1 VRRLAGHAP
10 ANGILLRGI
19 SSRPNVLPFTE
30 RFGLRAAAIASY
42 PMYRGLAQLVGM
54 DKIPTGDTPGS
65 EFADYVRIKKDYDF
79 AFIHIKGTDMAGEDG
94 DFDAKVRA
102 IEGVDSALPALLDA
116 APGVL
121 AITGDHATPVSYR
134 AHGWQPVP
142 VLVHG
147 ARSGCDRLERFTER
161 SALLGSLGTVPSHAL
176 MPILLAT
183 AGRLGKYGA

>member
-1 VRRLAGHAP
+1 
-10 ANGILLRGI
+10 
-19 SSRPNVLPFTE
+19 
-30 RFGLRAAAIASY
+30 
-42 PMYRGLAQLVGM
+42 MYRGLAQLVGM